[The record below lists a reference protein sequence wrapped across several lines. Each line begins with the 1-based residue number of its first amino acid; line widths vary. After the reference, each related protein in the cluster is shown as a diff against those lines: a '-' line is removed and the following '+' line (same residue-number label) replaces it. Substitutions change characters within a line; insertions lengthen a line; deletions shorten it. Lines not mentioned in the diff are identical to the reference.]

1 MQCIVRVYLY
11 EQGRYLMDLN
21 KFSEKAQEAVISVQK
36 LAEDSRNPL
45 QSQEEIEQLAVQAG
59 SPV

>member
-1 MQCIVRVYLY
+1 
-11 EQGRYLMDLN
+11 MDLN